1 MMLDAKLLREN
12 PVSVENMLKRR
23 GIDFPLDEL
32 IALDKK
38 RRQLIVELQDF
49 RHRKNMLAHTI
60 AQKRAQTEK
69 TDSINTELNDMKE
82 VSNKI
87 IELEKEQESVQS
99 KFLNLMMSIPNLL
112 HESVP
117 SGSSERENVVVKE
130 YEHKTVKT
138 SLSPKDHID
147 IATSLDLL
155 DLERAAKISGA
166 RFYFLKN
173 ELVKMNQAL
182 LNFGLDYLSNSG
194 YTLTQPPYMIR
205 REAMEGAIILG
216 DFEQVIYKVDGED
229 LYMIGTSEH
238 AVVSMHMDEILEGKK
253 LPSRYASVSPCFRKE
268 AGAHGRDMKG
278 IFRVH
283 QFEKV
288 EQVVFCR
295 PEDSWK
301 EHERMLD
308 LTEKFYEKL
317 GIPYRTVL
325 LCSAD
330 LGKVSAKT
338 YDIEGW
344 FPGQGSYRELVSC
357 SNCLDYQ
364 ARRLRIR
371 FRDNTNEET
380 KLVHTLNSTL
390 VATERTMVSIIE
402 NYQTDNGTIEV
413 PEILQKYMGD
423 IKEMKVSNSPKI
435 PTAER
440 NQYRQ
445 K

>member
-1 MMLDAKLLREN
+1 MLDAKLLREN

-99 KFLNLMMSIPNLL
+99 KFLNLMLSIPNLL

-117 SGSSERENVVVKE
+117 SGSSERQNVVVKE
-130 YEHKTVKT
+130 YGHKAVKT

-147 IATSLDLL
+147 IATSLDLI

-182 LNFGLDYLSNSG
+182 LNFGLDYLSYSG

-268 AGAHGRDMKG
+268 AGAHGKDMKG

-390 VATERTMVSIIE
+390 VATERTLVSIIE

-413 PEILQKYMGD
+413 PEMLQKYMGD

-440 NQYRQ
+440 NQM
-445 K
+445 